1 MKQIYITILV
11 ALLFGSAQA
20 QEYYLRPKAFALKV
34 KETLDVEVYRGN
46 KFDSAEDQKV
56 ENARIKSA
64 NYYQGSKPESLIDS
78 AGVVKSSLSVP
89 YKSSGLYLTSV
100 ELFNSVEQKSRT
112 SLNNQF
118 SEEGFA
124 EVADKAGMKQLFSVN
139 NHYSLKTLTLAE
151 KPSGNPYEAK
161 TDSEFE
167 IVLLQNPYKMK
178 YGEDIIVQVLSKGE
192 PVKKAYVSVTTKAL
206 TGSLFASSQVTD
218 DDGKAYVKLNR
229 AGEWLIKAINIVPAE
244 KSADFDRWFSSY
256 SFSFLNNNK

>member
-1 MKQIYITILV
+1 MKQLYI
-11 ALLFGSAQA
+11 ALFAVLLSGSVLA
-20 QEYYLRPKAFALKV
+20 QEYYLRPHTFALKG
-34 KETLDVEVYRGN
+34 KEDLAVDIFRGN
-46 KFDSAEDQKV
+46 KFDSGEDRKV
-56 ENARIKSA
+56 ETARMKA
-64 NYYQGSKPESLIDS
+64 AEFYQGSKPESLIDS

-89 YKSSGLYLTSV
+89 YKNSGLYLTSV

-139 NHYSLKTLTLAE
+139 NHYSLKTLVMAD
-151 KPSGNPYEAK
+151 KPSGNAYEAK
-161 TDSEFE
+161 TESDFE

-178 YGEDIIVQVLSKGE
+178 YGEDITVQVLSKGE
-192 PVKKAYVSVTTKAL
+192 PVKKAFVSVATKAL

-218 DDGKAYVKLNR
+218 DEGKAYIKLNR

-256 SFSFLNNNK
+256 SFSFLNK